1 MRYGR
6 NPDLRRAR
14 VMLSRYRGGS
24 GMNAVDEEELGKA
37 LERWLDERA
46 SIQEDHGTN
55 EQQYGVATNRLVE
68 MTS

>member
-1 MRYGR
+1 
-6 NPDLRRAR
+6 
-14 VMLSRYRGGS
+14 MLSRYRGGS